1 MSQRPTPLRSALP
14 RGPEAVINPDTRP
27 TPTPPKTGKTGTAG
41 NTGKAGKS
49 GSSGQAGTTGNTGK
63 SGKSGKSGSSGK
75 AGTTGKVGTS
85 GVLYKLTARVDQ
97 TLIGRCQAAYMHALL
112 TDPNADPSFEAW
124 VIGALEDKL
133 KRAEKKNGAPFVPIA
148 TLPRGRKPRA

>member
-14 RGPEAVINPDTRP
+14 RGPEAVINPETTPAP
-27 TPTPPKTGKTGTAG
+27 TPSKTGKTGS
-41 NTGKAGKS
+41 TGKAGK
-49 GSSGQAGTTGNTGK
+49 A
-63 SGKSGKSGSSGK
+63 GSSGK
-75 AGTTGKVGTS
+75 AGNTGSAGTS
-85 GVLYKLTARVDQ
+85 GALYKLTARIDKE
-97 TLIGRCQAAYMHALL
+97 LIGRCQAAYMHALL

>member
-14 RGPEAVINPDTRP
+14 RGPEAVINPETTPAP
-27 TPTPPKTGKTGTAG
+27 TTPKTGSAV
-41 NTGKAGKS
+41 NTGKAGK
-49 GSSGQAGTTGNTGK
+49 A
-63 SGKSGKSGSSGK
+63 GSSGK
-75 AGTTGKVGTS
+75 AGNTGSAGTS
-85 GVLYKLTARVDQ
+85 GALYKLTARIDKELV
-97 TLIGRCQAAYMHALL
+97 GRCQAAYMHALL

>member
-14 RGPEAVINPDTRP
+14 RGPEAVINPDTTP
-27 TPTPPKTGKTGTAG
+27 TPTPPKTGKTGLAG

-49 GSSGQAGTTGNTGK
+49 GSSG
-63 SGKSGKSGSSGK
+63 K
-75 AGTTGKVGTS
+75 AGTS
-85 GVLYKLTARVDQ
+85 EALYKLTARVDQ